1 MLKKL
6 KANKKLRGVL
16 IIAVIVIAVAV
27 YLKVSSSNAA
37 QANMITEKAALR
49 DISMSKSFTGT
60 ITASNYSEIIPDLT
74 GYKITEIF
82 VKEGDQVKAGDV
94 IATLDTEGLKNQIAQ
109 QEANLRKAANQAGVA
124 YQQANKT
131 YTDYKTNLEDGLN
144 TQIQGA
150 VSQLDGAT
158 SNLVAA
164 QRGYN
169 DEVALNNKGMS
180 SAIIGAQSA
189 VTSTYNQVQE
199 AQRVLKAIPAGGDK
213 SAAELSLS
221 SAWAAY
227 NQAVKSYEAAKITE
241 ESTLTSKYDALITAQ
256 TNYLNSVDSYNAAV
270 RGAQQTL
277 GDHALSLQAAAVNTD
292 NTAMKLQIE
301 NLQRDLSR
309 CNMVAP
315 VDGTITEL
323 VGKVGDLSAKTAICK
338 VTDFSV
344 MHIKI
349 KIGEYDVSDTEIGD
363 KVNVHVEAS
372 GIDYEG

>member
-199 AQRVLKAIPAGGDK
+199 AQRVLKAIPAGGC
-213 SAAELSLS
+213 L
-221 SAWAAY
+221 
-227 NQAVKSYEAAKITE
+227 
-241 ESTLTSKYDALITAQ
+241 
-256 TNYLNSVDSYNAAV
+256 
-270 RGAQQTL
+270 
-277 GDHALSLQAAAVNTD
+277 
-292 NTAMKLQIE
+292 
-301 NLQRDLSR
+301 
-309 CNMVAP
+309 
-315 VDGTITEL
+315 
-323 VGKVGDLSAKTAICK
+323 
-338 VTDFSV
+338 
-344 MHIKI
+344 
-349 KIGEYDVSDTEIGD
+349 
-363 KVNVHVEAS
+363 
-372 GIDYEG
+372 